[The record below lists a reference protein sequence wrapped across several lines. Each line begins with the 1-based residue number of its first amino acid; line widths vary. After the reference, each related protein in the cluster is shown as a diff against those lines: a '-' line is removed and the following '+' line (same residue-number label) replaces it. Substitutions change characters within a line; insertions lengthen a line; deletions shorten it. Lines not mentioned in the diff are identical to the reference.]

1 MGFEDSMLARLCY
14 AVFVVAFAAN
24 DGCIV
29 CVNATIGARCK
40 CAPSEVVR
48 GAVELESNVV

>member
-1 MGFEDSMLARLCY
+1 MLARLYY